1 MKLNVKGNLNILNKN
16 VYFNKILIDGDYNTS
31 KEDLKYF
38 KTKFEEILYDKSFS
52 EIFNFKKIKK
62 FILEVSYIT

>member
-62 FILEVSYIT
+62 FILEVS